1 MKNQDHRQGL
11 ATCDHSERKHN
22 WRADYCGTE
31 PGAAQVTERAKDRAQ
46 TCLNP
51 GFAQQPLQTA
61 IWQGAKSETECYN
74 PDWGLHSIGSGVR
87 IVKCAKAVKAVFT
100 ATPRAVRPRRSI
112 ATFFK

>member
-11 ATCDHSERKHN
+11 ATCDRGERKHN

-61 IWQGAKSETECYN
+61 IWQGAKSELEYYN
-74 PDWGLHSIGSGVR
+74 PDRGQHSIGSGVR
-87 IVKCAKAVKAVFT
+87 IGKCAKGRESRFNGYT
-100 ATPRAVRPRRSI
+100 
-112 ATFFK
+112 